1 MEPSA
6 VRGDAVL
13 DNQPAAGARPQRL
26 VYLLI
31 FAFGLALVSL
41 GAYARFLES
50 QSWLPELCIAAGVAI
65 AAPGVL
71 SYLYRKYML
80 EDIKLE
86 LQRPAQ
92 EFKET
97 AVGLIGQGMSEIATA
112 YRAEIDLLRASQ
124 HAGLYGV
131 YISRAEAIQA
141 FVPFLDEEKH
151 EIVIIGSSLRGLL
164 QEYEIEYENARAAL
178 RRKKD
183 EGVRFRVLLTHP
195 VVADL
200 RARQED
206 RNFKDIGKEIVAS
219 LETLITHWKVPPDNI
234 RLYVGTPTCFG
245 IKTARA
251 MLLNTYPYMKEAFA
265 SPCLVVKKPGYMY
278 EHFLSSHFRAWSSA
292 MALAVP
298 TPPAT
303 ALSSLDGYAEQIRR
317 LVESV

>member
-1 MEPSA
+1 M
-6 VRGDAVL
+6 
-13 DNQPAAGARPQRL
+13 DNQPSAAGAKPQRL
-26 VYLLI
+26 VYLL
-31 FAFGLALVSL
+31 FSTFGLALVGL
-41 GAYARFLES
+41 GAYTRFLENL
-50 QSWLPELCIAAGVAI
+50 SWLPELCIAAGVAI

-97 AVGLIGQGMSEIATA
+97 AVALIEGGINQILSG
-112 YRAEIDLLRASQ
+112 YRVELDLLKASQ
-124 HAGLYGV
+124 DAGLYGV

-141 FVPFLDEEKH
+141 FIPFIEDEKH
-151 EIVIIGSSLRGLL
+151 EIVIIGSSLKGLL

-178 RRKKD
+178 RRKKE

-206 RNFKDIGKEIVAS
+206 RNFKDIGKEILAS
-219 LETLITHWKVPPDNI
+219 LETLTITWKVPADNI
-234 RLYVGTPTCFG
+234 RLYLGTPTCFG
-245 IKTARA
+245 IKTAKG
-251 MLLNTYPYMKEAFA
+251 MLLNTYPYMKEAYA
-265 SPCLVVKKPGYMY
+265 SPCLVVNKPGYMY

-292 MALAVP
+292 MALPIP
-298 TPPAT
+298 TPPGN
-303 ALSSLDGYAEQIRR
+303 ALADLDAYAAEIRR